1 MKTNRLPEVKKIIGE
16 KFRFQCDFAEAI
28 AVRESKVSRV
38 LCGREILSPKDQGVW
53 AKALGTK
60 REKLF
65 PDPGGALENG

>member
-28 AVRESKVSRV
+28 DVRESKVSRV
-38 LCGREILSPKDQGVW
+38 LCGREILSPEDQGVW

-60 REKLF
+60 RETLF
-65 PDPGGALENG
+65 PDPKGAAQDG